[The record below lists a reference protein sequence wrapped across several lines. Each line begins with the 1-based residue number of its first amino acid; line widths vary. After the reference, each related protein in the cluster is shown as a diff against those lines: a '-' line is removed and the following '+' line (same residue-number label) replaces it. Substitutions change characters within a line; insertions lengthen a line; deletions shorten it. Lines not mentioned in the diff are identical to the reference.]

1 MTLKHTL
8 AALIM
13 ATPILTGAGVAQ
25 AGETLNALRTVA
37 CPAQTKPSTDTTK
50 CTINGRR
57 SRPANESPTNVRNE
71 SLFDK
76 WRIERG
82 VFSAI
87 EMNGVMERN

>member
-1 MTLKHTL
+1 MRRIHTL
-8 AALIM
+8 TALIT
-13 ATPILTGAGVAQ
+13 ATSILAGAGVAR
-25 AGETLNALRTVA
+25 AGDTFNDLRTVA
-37 CPAQTKPSTDTTK
+37 CPVQTEVSTDTNK
-50 CTINGRR
+50 CTVDARR
-57 SRPANESPTNVRNE
+57 SGTANESPTNVRSE